1 MQCRQ
6 CKFENMPGLDRCFQC
21 GAVLKDEVA
30 VDVHPPRMPG
40 WQAPLRNVGRWVR
53 TRRAGGAGREQAPET
68 EARTDAYMEGAE
80 IVLVA
85 VLSIVPGFGHIVRRQ
100 FDRVWWQVLLW
111 MVLAGMAIYAYGSA
125 YGYLMFGLAAG
136 LHARIAV
143 HWPDEEELRGF
154 KRLGVMIAMFIVA
167 AVAYRVVFHAV
178 VDGRLIWAR
187 TPIAVEGRNIQA
199 GDMLLA
205 RRRFDPQDVRPGNLL
220 VVDLPRLLVG
230 QAHGGPFVQTGV
242 VVQVIGTAGDTVEVH
257 GNSFS
262 LNGSELDIAQYAY
275 PAWLQGREMS
285 TVVPMGR
292 LFISAEYQVRGNVEF
307 DNRIALQACL
317 IDESNVKG
325 IVFMRWLPFSRR
337 GYLAE

>member
-1 MQCRQ
+1 MKCRQ

-21 GAVLKDEVA
+21 GAVLKDKVA
-30 VDVHPPRMPG
+30 VDVHPPRMSG
-40 WQAPLRNVGRWVR
+40 WKAPLRDLGRWVR
-53 TRRAGGAGREQAPET
+53 KRRASGRGREQVPEA
-68 EARTDAYMEGAE
+68 EARSDAYMEGAE
-80 IVLVA
+80 IALAA
-85 VLSIVPGFGHIVRRQ
+85 VLSIVPGFGHIVRGQ

-111 MVLAGMAIYAYGSA
+111 MVLAAMAVYAYGSA

-167 AVAYRVVFHAV
+167 AVAYRVVFHGV

-187 TPIAVEGRNIQA
+187 TPIAVEGKNIRT

-205 RRRFDPQDVRPGNLL
+205 RRRFDPQDIQTGSLL

-230 QAHGGPFVQTGV
+230 QARGGPFVQTNV

-257 GNSFS
+257 GNGFS
-262 LNGSELDIAQYAY
+262 LNGRELDLTGYSY
-275 PAWLQGREMS
+275 PAWLKDREMS
-285 TVVPMGR
+285 AVVPSGR

-307 DNRIALQACL
+307 GNRIALQACL
-317 IDESNVKG
+317 MDESDVKG
-325 IVFMRWLPFSRR
+325 IIFMRWLPFSRR